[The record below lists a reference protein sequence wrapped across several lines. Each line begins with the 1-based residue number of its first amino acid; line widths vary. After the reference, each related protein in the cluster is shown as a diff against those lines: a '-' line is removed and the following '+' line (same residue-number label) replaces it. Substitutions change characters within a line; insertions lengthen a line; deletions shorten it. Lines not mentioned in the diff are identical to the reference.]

1 MMFCHRTAQMYT
13 AAGIEHMR
21 KFGSN
26 SGHLARIAQKN
37 HQHAVK
43 NPYAQLQCARSL
55 RDIHE
60 SDQVCEYLTRLQCC
74 PASQGAA
81 ACILANESF
90 VRQHR
95 LEAQAV
101 EIIGMEMTT
110 DLPTTVQ
117 VKFMP
122 IELNSAYRLFNLIF
136 VFRV

>member
-1 MMFCHRTAQMYT
+1 MVFCQRTDQMYA

-26 SGHLARIAQKN
+26 SGHLARIALKN
-37 HQHAVK
+37 HQHAVM

-55 RDIHE
+55 RDIYKSGE
-60 SDQVCEYLTRLQCC
+60 ICDYLTRLQCC

-81 ACILANESF
+81 ACILANERF

-110 DLPTTVQ
+110 DLQTTVQ
-117 VKFMP
+117 VSFISMP
-122 IELNSAYRLFNLIF
+122 PVVY
-136 VFRV
+136 

>member
-1 MMFCHRTAQMYT
+1 MFCQRTAQMYS

-21 KFGSN
+21 KYGSTG
-26 SGHLARIAQKN
+26 GHLAKIAQKN
-37 HQHAVK
+37 HQHAVQ

-55 RDIHE
+55 RDIQK
-60 SDQVCEYLTRLQCC
+60 SDQICAHLTRLQCC

-90 VRQHR
+90 VRKHN

-117 VKFMP
+117 VKC
-122 IELNSAYRLFNLIF
+122 Y
-136 VFRV
+136 